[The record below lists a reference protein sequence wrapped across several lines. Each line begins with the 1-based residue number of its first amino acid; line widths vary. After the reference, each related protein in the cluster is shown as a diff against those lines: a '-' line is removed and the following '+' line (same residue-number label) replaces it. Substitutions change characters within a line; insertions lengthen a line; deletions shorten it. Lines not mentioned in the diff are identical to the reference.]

1 MKSKKIINII
11 IGTNNLGKLREIK
24 DLLPK
29 SIKIYSPKNLKLK
42 SPKENGISF
51 KENSMIKAKYF
62 SKKTKMICLADDSG
76 LEIDILNKKPGIFS
90 SRWSGPKN
98 NFNIAI
104 KNLFGAKLRTG
115 LNVFVTSI
123 SFFLVIFVSGMY
135 DGMREYA
142 KNTTIETEV
151 AGGTYWHPDYDS
163 MDPRTFED
171 SHSIIPT
178 QVRKLIDQKNAFG
191 VLVSQASI
199 YPNGRIMPV
208 IMKGITPDQNIV
220 NMPTEAL
227 QGINDGTIPVLIG
240 KGMAKDSKLKVGDS
254 FTIR

>member
-1 MKSKKIINII
+1 MKPKKIINII

-104 KNLFGAKLRTG
+104 KKVFKELKKKDQNWKNKKISARFICVLTLYWPNGKFFTSTGIVEGRISEIKKGTNGFGYDPIFIPHGYNKTFGELKPQEKLKIDHRSKAFLKISNLF
-115 LNVFVTSI
+115 
-123 SFFLVIFVSGMY
+123 
-135 DGMREYA
+135 
-142 KNTTIETEV
+142 
-151 AGGTYWHPDYDS
+151 
-163 MDPRTFED
+163 
-171 SHSIIPT
+171 
-178 QVRKLIDQKNAFG
+178 IDF
-191 VLVSQASI
+191 
-199 YPNGRIMPV
+199 
-208 IMKGITPDQNIV
+208 
-220 NMPTEAL
+220 
-227 QGINDGTIPVLIG
+227 
-240 KGMAKDSKLKVGDS
+240 
-254 FTIR
+254 

>member
-90 SRWSGPKN
+90 SRWSGTKN

-104 KNLFGAKLRTG
+104 KKVFKELKKKDQNWKNKKISARFICVLTLYWPNGKNFSATGEIKGFISSNKKGKNGFGYDP
-115 LNVFVTSI
+115 
-123 SFFLVIFVSGMY
+123 IFVPLN
-135 DGMREYA
+135 
-142 KNTTIETEV
+142 KKI
-151 AGGTYWHPDYDS
+151 
-163 MDPRTFED
+163 TFAQMKPKE
-171 SHSIIPT
+171 
-178 QVRKLIDQKNAFG
+178 KFEIDHRFNAFKK
-191 VLVSQASI
+191 I
-199 YPNGRIMPV
+199 
-208 IMKGITPDQNIV
+208 K
-220 NMPTEAL
+220 
-227 QGINDGTIPVLIG
+227 
-240 KGMAKDSKLKVGDS
+240 K
-254 FTIR
+254 FF